1 MNSSRTSSTSTDL
14 SDDYRSEF
22 HDAIKGIVVKTLRRH
37 TVARRPDRN
46 LKIKHYH
53 HTMQSVC
60 RFSTQLPAQF
70 SQKLTKEFN
79 QKRCVKKALAFFE
92 IEMWRKRFILMYKNQ
107 RALSIDYQSKSL
119 HNTSKSRGVCVARV
133 YRWRNR
139 RKKSQSRRDRVHPGV
154 FSFHFRLHCLQL
166 TSTQSIDFTI
176 TCRWRESTFS
186 LDEQYSNKCNAI
198 QV

>member
-1 MNSSRTSSTSTDL
+1 
-14 SDDYRSEF
+14 
-22 HDAIKGIVVKTLRRH
+22 
-37 TVARRPDRN
+37 
-46 LKIKHYH
+46 
-53 HTMQSVC
+53 
-60 RFSTQLPAQF
+60 
-70 SQKLTKEFN
+70 
-79 QKRCVKKALAFFE
+79 
-92 IEMWRKRFILMYKNQ
+92 MYKNQ

-198 QV
+198 QVQAKKLKKKKITIHSETKFSAHFFFFFFFFSRLTLLLFRVNESLPSRVKQLRKCARGPK